1 MIAGLGRSGRI
12 NQLLHLSMLMRGVA
26 SASRLMYCTSA
37 PMTVA
42 EVDFAVDALDDALR
56 TLKPGIERERKEL
69 LL

>member
-1 MIAGLGRSGRI
+1 
-12 NQLLHLSMLMRGVA
+12 MLMRGVA